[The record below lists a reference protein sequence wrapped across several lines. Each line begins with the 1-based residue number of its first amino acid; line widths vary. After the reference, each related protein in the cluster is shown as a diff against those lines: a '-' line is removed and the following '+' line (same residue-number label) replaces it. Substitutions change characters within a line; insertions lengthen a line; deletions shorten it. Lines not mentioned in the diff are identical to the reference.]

1 MSDITNKDQLNNF
14 LEITTPKALKQESSI
29 IKKNVEDDYEYAR
42 DNIKEIL
49 EKGKMALDGI
59 LQVAQDGDSPR
70 AYEVATNMLKAL
82 SEINKDL
89 MDVHVKVKDS
99 ERTTIKQ
106 TNNAI
111 FVGST
116 LDLQDMIN
124 KERSSKKAIIQD
136 NNV

>member
-70 AYEVATNMLKAL
+70 AYEVATN
-82 SEINKDL
+82 
-89 MDVHVKVKDS
+89 
-99 ERTTIKQ
+99 Q
-106 TNNAI
+106 
-111 FVGST
+111 GSFR
-116 LDLQDMIN
+116 DQ
-124 KERSSKKAIIQD
+124 
-136 NNV
+136 